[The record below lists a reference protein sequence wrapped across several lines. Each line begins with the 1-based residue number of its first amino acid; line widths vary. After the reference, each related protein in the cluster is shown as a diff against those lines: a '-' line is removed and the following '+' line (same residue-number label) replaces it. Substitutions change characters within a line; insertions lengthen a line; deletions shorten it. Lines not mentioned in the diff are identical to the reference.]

1 VTQTARGR
9 SCSTAAV
16 SGFVIEG
23 AVLLDL
29 AVGVRHEGSGVRV
42 EGDRIVEVSLDG
54 QRLTAG
60 DDVPRLDAGG
70 RTLMPGLIDAHVHAA
85 ITKMD
90 IGSMNHRPL
99 TRIGIEAKAIL
110 EGMLRRGF
118 TTIRDA
124 GGMDRGLKD
133 AAEDGL
139 IAAPRVFRAGRVL
152 SQTGGHGD
160 TSASSNHPHICACG
174 INTTG
179 FAHVADGA
187 DAVRRAAREELKGG
201 ADQIKVMAGGG
212 VASPHDPIDMTQ
224 YSEAELRAAVEEA
237 AARRTYVM
245 AHAYIPESIVR
256 AARAGIRSIE
266 HGNLLDAEAA
276 RVMAE
281 HGCFLVP
288 TLVTYDQIAER
299 GEELGFPPASLAKLD
314 AVLSAGTV
322 AIQHALDAGVRVGL
336 GTDLLG
342 ETHRAQSKELL
353 LRNAVQSPLDVLRS
367 ATLVNAEL
375 LGQVGELGVI
385 APGAAADLLLV
396 DGDPLADLSVLD
408 GQGEHIDLIVR
419 AGEIVHDAVR

>member
-1 VTQTARGR
+1 MTR
-9 SCSTAAV
+9 
-16 SGFVIEG
+16 FVIEG
-23 AVLLDL
+23 AVLLDVVTGEL
-29 AVGVRHEGSGVRV
+29 VGGSSVRV
-42 EGDRIVEVSLDG
+42 EGDRVVEVGVDG
-54 QRLTAG
+54 QHVTSG
-60 DDVPRLDAGG
+60 DVRRIDAAG

-85 ITKMD
+85 ITRMD
-90 IGSMNHRPL
+90 IGSMAHRPL

-124 GGMDRGLKD
+124 GGLDRGLKD

-139 IAAPRVFRAGRVL
+139 IRAPRIFRSGRVL

-160 TSASSNHPHICACG
+160 TTAPSNHPRLCACG

-212 VASPHDPIDMTQ
+212 VATPNDPIDMTQ
-224 YSEAELRAAVEEA
+224 YTEGELRAAVEEA
-237 AARRTYVM
+237 ASRRTYVM
-245 AHAYIPESIVR
+245 AHAYIPESIER
-256 AARAGIRSIE
+256 AARAGVRSIE
-266 HGNLLDAEAA
+266 HGNLLDAESA

-288 TLVTYDQIAER
+288 TLVTYDQIAEV
-299 GEELGFPPASLAKLD
+299 GDVLGFPADGLRKLD
-314 AVLSAGTV
+314 DVLSAGTV
-322 AIQHALDAGVRVGL
+322 AIQHALDAGVRVGF

-342 ETHRAQSKELL
+342 ETHPAQSKELL
-353 LRNAVQSPLDVLRS
+353 LRAAVQSPLDVLRS
-367 ATLVNAEL
+367 ATIVNAEL
-375 LGQVGELGVI
+375 LGKAGELGVL

-396 DGDPLADLSVLD
+396 DGDPLADLGVLM
-408 GQGEHIDLIVR
+408 GQGERIDLIVR
-419 AGEIVHDAVR
+419 RGEIVHDALG